1 MTRNM
6 QTNAR
11 FKHTPEGLLDLGPA
25 STTKQIMGITSRTI
39 KVGSIILFEYFE
51 HASEVYSLDAGSTPP
66 CEIQQFESI
75 FHTGRKLSQ
84 SSKTQRPSDE
94 LMHTLNPSHKARKV
108 DCRHEQS
115 EEATIEQRC
124 PTSQS
129 SKKQKTNGEWAHTSN
144 PSHKA
149 HNPHHNQKQFFPL
162 IFLFY

>member
-11 FKHTPEGLLDLGPA
+11 FKHTPQGLLDLGPA
-25 STTKQIMGITSRTI
+25 STMKQIMGITSRTI

-51 HASEVYSLDAGSTPP
+51 
-66 CEIQQFESI
+66 
-75 FHTGRKLSQ
+75 LSQ

-115 EEATIEQRC
+115 EEATIEQRS
-124 PTSQS
+124 PQVNHQRNKRQMVSGRTRQILHIR
-129 SKKQKTNGEWAHTSN
+129 HTTPITTKNNS
-144 PSHKA
+144 
-149 HNPHHNQKQFFPL
+149 FC
-162 IFLFY
+162 

>member
-25 STTKQIMGITSRTI
+25 STMKQIMGITSRTI

-51 HASEVYSLDAGSTPP
+51 DASEVYSLDAGSTPP

-75 FHTGRKLSQ
+75 FHTGRQLSQ

-94 LMHTLNPSHKARKV
+94 LMHTLNSSHEARKV

-115 EEATIEQRC
+115 EEAHKTQNME
-124 PTSQS
+124 T
-129 SKKQKTNGEWAHTSN
+129 QKTSKHGRILVCNAKSRRR
-144 PSHKA
+144 
-149 HNPHHNQKQFFPL
+149 FP
-162 IFLFY
+162 

>member
-11 FKHTPEGLLDLGPA
+11 FKHTPQGLLDLGPA
-25 STTKQIMGITSRTI
+25 STMKQIMGITSRTI

-51 HASEVYSLDAGSTPP
+51 
-66 CEIQQFESI
+66 
-75 FHTGRKLSQ
+75 LSQ

-129 SKKQKTNGEWAHTSN
+129 SKKQKTNGERAHTSN